1 MQKSAKL
8 FFIYVTKEQE
18 WRQRQDEDW
27 DYVYSLS
34 RFYHWWIKRY
44 FEMDFIVEADILPVV
59 PGKLFDRMSIGYLQ
73 RDHKERGKSTYHFY
87 LTYSKPLWTDCTT
100 EAYSSENFG
109 MVQWKRPQET
119 STLLEGERIKFL
131 ADANCANISHVLTH
145 EVLRMK
151 GRKRTEYFD
160 SVHEVMDKHIYN
172 ELPYIYFNDR
182 FNIVSKDSHYR
193 FVTLENTAIAR

>member
-1 MQKSAKL
+1 
-8 FFIYVTKEQE
+8 
-18 WRQRQDEDW
+18 
-27 DYVYSLS
+27 
-34 RFYHWWIKRY
+34 
-44 FEMDFIVEADILPVV
+44 MDFIVEADILPVV

-73 RDHKERGKSTYHFY
+73 MDHKERGKSTYHFY
-87 LTYSKPLWTDCTT
+87 LTYFKPLWTDCTT

-109 MVQWKRPQET
+109 MVQWKRPQGT
-119 STLLEGERIKFL
+119 SALSEGERIKFL

-151 GRKRTEYFD
+151 GRKRMEYFD

-193 FVTLENTAIAR
+193 FVTLENTAITH

>member
-1 MQKSAKL
+1 MQKSTKL
-8 FFIYVTKEQE
+8 FFIYVAKEQE

-59 PGKLFDRMSIGYLQ
+59 PGKLFDRMSISYLQ
-73 RDHKERGKSTYHFY
+73 RDHKERGKSIYHFY

-119 STLLEGERIKFL
+119 STLSEGERIKFL
-131 ADANCANISHVLTH
+131 ADANCPNISHVLTH

-172 ELPYIYFNDR
+172 ELPYIYFNYR

-193 FVTLENTAIAR
+193 FVTLENAAIAR